1 MLIKSKSRPR
11 CQLKST
17 LNCWPDANDQAC
29 FDYLGAIK
37 AKPTTNNMETAIN
50 MLTRRCVSGFRLRRW
65 NVMPIMSHAKWTG
78 TEMELKISSLITVS
92 VAGFSGQKANPV
104 MSVVMIA

>member
-37 AKPTTNNMETAIN
+37 AKPTTKLHAARRQPNIN
-50 MLTRRCVSGFRLRRW
+50 VWFLFIVIFCYNINAQRPFIASFSAGQVFF
-65 NVMPIMSHAKWTG
+65 K
-78 TEMELKISSLITVS
+78 KI
-92 VAGFSGQKANPV
+92 N
-104 MSVVMIA
+104 